1 MDQFLTLF
9 ELYLLAL
16 LSDSRFLR
24 YRPSVIAAVVTCRS
38 IEKMRCEGIQIDCY
52 RNALRDSLK
61 WSEAGGMFEECYELV
76 GNVPEIN
83 LLVAMLIARVTFAAA
98 FTMPG
103 GYHSDGPDE
112 GMASLTSDLAF

>member
-1 MDQFLTLF
+1 MQAWVNTN
-9 ELYLLAL
+9 
-16 LSDSRFLR
+16 
-24 YRPSVIAAVVTCRS
+24 
-38 IEKMRCEGIQIDCY
+38 EKKMPNRGPDEIVPT
-52 RNALRDSLK
+52 RNFGHKETSSHEK
-61 WSEAGGMFEECYELV
+61 
-76 GNVPEIN
+76 GNVLEIN